1 LIVVSDSSP
10 LIALSAVGRL
20 DLLRALY
27 TTIVVPEAV
36 LAEVAQAGEWRPGAK
51 EVLAAIWIEV
61 RPVEDTS
68 LVSVLLSEINL
79 GESEAIA
86 LAANASDSD
95 VILLIDEKHGRAVA
109 RRMGIKI
116 IGVVGVLGEAK
127 ARGLIP
133 SLKEVLDALLADPA
147 FRVGRALYL
156 EVLKDAGE
164 A

>member
-1 LIVVSDSSP
+1 LIVISDSSP

-27 TTIVVPEAV
+27 QRIVVPEAV
-36 LAEVAQAGEWRPGAK
+36 LAEVAREGEDRPGAK
-51 EVLAAIWIEV
+51 EVLAATWIEV
-61 RPVEDTS
+61 RRVEDTS
-68 LVSVLLSEINL
+68 LVNVLLSEIDR

-86 LAANASDSD
+86 LAASASEPD
-95 VILLIDEKHGRAVA
+95 VILLIDERRGRAVA
-109 RRMGIKI
+109 TRMGIRIVGAVGI
-116 IGVVGVLGEAK
+116 ISEAK

-133 SLKEVLDALLADPA
+133 SVREVLDSLVADPT
-147 FRVGRALYL
+147 FRLSRHLYD